1 MILSDGINFTD
12 HWHWLAQILVEPQID
27 AADETAIF
35 VSGPQFFTALISGV
49 VLAFGFQLLLTN
61 LGVATGISIAGGSS
75 SNSKQHSHH
84 SGVGSTIRK
93 IGFTLGLGTLISV
106 TIAIFFASLLA
117 VKLTLFVSILAGA
130 IVGLVIWATYFFLLV
145 WVSSTTVGSLVG
157 SVVNTA
163 TSGFQALFGTAA
175 AAFGAKA
182 TQRQVV
188 STAEAATAAVRKE
201 LTAGIDPM
209 GIRERVEDYIESLKP
224 APLNLGEIRSE
235 IEHILGDRDLQDL
248 SKENLP
254 QLSRQMFADL
264 LGDRVDL
271 SRSDVDRIAKEL
283 EKSWHKATDRL
294 PERDR
299 ISEFTDYLK
308 SASREGLLGREFT
321 NKLDEAIEEMR
332 KRRRSQ
338 TRGPVSHALTQGI
351 HSLIGI
357 VMGRTDLSDMDV
369 EQIVGQLKQLKNH
382 AGEQGYKLAA
392 QFGGSEE
399 EEPENTVRRDVENY
413 ILNAYPW
420 QLRSPNLEA
429 EFRDLLFDPQ
439 AEPGAV
445 VEALERLDRTDF
457 ADLLNRK
464 GLFTRDRV
472 RTISLLMDGIRLEA
486 LAVARAAEERERE
499 IELMAEVDRYL
510 FTVSPAGLTPENI
523 HLHFEPILAD
533 TEADDRATLERRL
546 ASLDRQTLELMLQRR
561 GDLGVTEIATI
572 ATELEQARDRVLR
585 ESYEREEAAKVKAEA
600 QWSRVQ
606 AYLKNT
612 GREELNPDAISR
624 ELKLLLDDPQ
634 AGARALRM
642 RASRFDRETLVQ
654 LLSQRQ
660 DLSEEQIEDAIDS
673 VERSWMKVRSAP
685 ERLSHRAQQQYDQA
699 TSAIA
704 DYLRNTGE
712 PELNPEGIR
721 RDLMLLLKEP
731 ETGGRAI
738 WRRLAMMDRETLVQL
753 LSQRDDLSER
763 EVNQIIDEVLFTLR
777 TIARTPRRMAL
788 RTQEKVQNFQE
799 SLADY
804 LRNTDREELD
814 PDGIRRDVKL
824 LLQDPRGGL
833 ENLKWRLAAMDRDT
847 LVQLLSQ
854 REDLS
859 EAEVNQVIDRILM
872 VRDEAIAQLE
882 SVKQWV
888 ESIID
893 RILNRIRNYL
903 NSLERPEL
911 NYEGIRAD
919 IRTLFDDPE
928 AGFEALRDRLSQF
941 DRDTLIALL
950 SSRDDISEAD
960 ANRIVEQIERTR
972 NRILQRAER
981 LQKQAQLQLER
992 VQQEA
997 HHQAE
1002 ETRKAAAAAS
1012 WWLFFT
1018 ALVSAIAAAGA
1029 GAIGVTI

>member
-12 HWHWLAQILVEPQID
+12 HWNGLAQVLVQPQVD
-27 AADETAIF
+27 AAGDTAIF

-49 VLAFGFQLLLTN
+49 VLAFAFQLLLTN
-61 LGVATGISIAGGSS
+61 LGVATGISMAGGSS
-75 SNSKQHSHH
+75 SKHHSHH
-84 SGVGSTIRK
+84 SSMGSTIRK

-130 IVGLVIWATYFFLLV
+130 IVGLVIWATYFSLLV
-145 WVSSTTVGSLVG
+145 WVSSTTVGSLIG

-163 TSGFQALFGTAA
+163 TSGFQALFGTAV
-175 AAFGAKA
+175 AAFGAKTA
-182 TQRQVV
+182 QRQVV

-224 APLNLGEIRSE
+224 PQLNLGEIRSE
-235 IEHILGDRDLQDL
+235 IEHILSDRDLQDL

-264 LGDRVDL
+264 LADRTDL
-271 SRSDVDRIAKEL
+271 SRREVDRIAKEL
-283 EKSWHKATDRL
+283 EKSWNRATDRL

-321 NKLDEAIEEMR
+321 DQLDAVIEEMR

-338 TRGPVSHALTQGI
+338 APGPVSHALTQGM
-351 HSLIGI
+351 HSLMGI
-357 VMGRTDLSDMDV
+357 AMGRTDLSDMDV
-369 EQIVGQLKQLKNH
+369 EQIVGQLKRLKSQ
-382 AGEQGYKLAA
+382 AGEQGNKLAL
-392 QFGGSEE
+392 QFGGGEE

-420 QLRSPNLEA
+420 QLRSPNLEV

-472 RTISLLMDGIRLEA
+472 RTLSLLMDGIRLEA
-486 LAVARAAEERERE
+486 LAVALAAEERERE

-510 FTVSPAGLTPENI
+510 FATSPEGLSPENI
-523 HLHFEPILAD
+523 RDHFEPILAD
-533 TEADDRATLERRL
+533 TEADYAALQRRL
-546 ASLDRQTLELMLQRR
+546 APLDRQTLELMLQRR
-561 GDLGVTEIATI
+561 GDLDVTEIATI
-572 ATELEQARDRVLR
+572 ATELERARDRVLQA
-585 ESYEREEAAKVKAEA
+585 SHEREEAAKAKAEA

-612 GREELNPDAISR
+612 GREELNPNAISR

-634 AGARALRM
+634 AGAKALRA
-642 RASRFDRETLVQ
+642 RASRFDRQTLVQ

-660 DLSEEQIEDAIDS
+660 DLSEEQVEDAIDS

-685 ERLSHRAQQQYDQA
+685 ERLSQQAQQQYDRA

-704 DYLRNTGE
+704 DYLRNTGQ

-753 LSQRDDLSER
+753 LSQRDDLSEE
-763 EVNQIIDEVLFTLR
+763 EVNHVIDEVFFTLR

-804 LRNTDREELD
+804 LRSTDREELN
-814 PDGIRRDVKL
+814 PDGIRRDLKL
-824 LLQDPRGGL
+824 LLQDPRGGM

-859 EAEVNQVIDRILM
+859 EEEVNHIIDRILA
-872 VRDEAIAQLE
+872 VRDEVIAQIE
-882 SVKQWV
+882 SIQHWV
-888 ESIID
+888 QSIID

-903 NSLERPEL
+903 NDLERPEL
-911 NYEGIRAD
+911 NYEGIRED

-950 SSRDDISEAD
+950 SSRDDISEAE

-981 LQKQAQLQLER
+981 LQQQAQLQLER

-997 HHQAE
+997 YHQAE

-1012 WWLFFT
+1012 WWLFLT
-1018 ALVSAIAAAGA
+1018 AFVSAIAAAGG